1 MPLFEVAIVKKPT
14 KKEAEEGT
22 VEETLLFGPKFV
34 IARDG
39 QTAAIKAVMGE
50 DAPKGMDLS
59 RAEVQIRPF
68 V

>member
-14 KKEAEEGT
+14 KKEVEDGSAEE
-22 VEETLLFGPKFV
+22 VLLFGPKPV

-39 QTAAIKAVMGE
+39 QTAAIKAVTGE

-59 RAEVQIRPF
+59 RAEVLIRPF
-68 V
+68 A

>member
-14 KKEAEEGT
+14 KKEAEEGL

-34 IARDG
+34 MARDG

>member
-1 MPLFEVAIVKKPT
+1 MPLFEVAIVRKPT
-14 KKEAEEGT
+14 KKEAEEGA

-34 IARDG
+34 MARDG